1 MIKISLNGEEITQN
15 PLIPDMLACRS
26 FYGQGKPLFL
36 TLRYCFPR
44 FAHILISRFFFQL
57 DLCSSLT
64 RASQWYYVNVLNF
77 SKLLFID
84 CLDIGSFSGPI
95 KAWNALGN
103 DKRTKEEILCHAML
117 FHSKCF
123 KLCVRLVLA
132 PRVNLALQQAFFPT
146 TLISCKEPN
155 V

>member
-1 MIKISLNGEEITQN
+1 MIKINREEITQN
-15 PLIPDMLACRS
+15 PLIPDELACRS
-26 FYGQGKPLFL
+26 FYGAKVSPSFSPSALAFPASLTFYVNFPFL
-36 TLRYCFPR
+36 
-44 FAHILISRFFFQL
+44 FQL

-77 SKLLFID
+77 SKLLFLD

-117 FHSKCF
+117 FHSKCLNSLF
-123 KLCVRLVLA
+123 VLSQHRELIL
-132 PRVNLALQQAFFPT
+132 PSSKAFFPT
-146 TLISCKEPN
+146 TLISCKGPN